1 MGEIETVYETFTEL
15 VVSKQE
21 EVVSEVQSAR
31 EKVIQLVTLLNTRSE
46 ALKGVNEA
54 AQSAL
59 SEAHAKFQAAQES
72 LIASVSQ
79 AEETASQL
87 QQNLENS
94 QTTANDQV
102 FELVQSLETLNQ
114 ETDSNITSVIDQFSQ
129 QRSEFSTQLTTLG
142 EQTVR
147 QQVDQMLEET
157 ESQIRSELRQAIE
170 QGLDTLITAITG
182 IDDNMEEANSKMSNG
197 RQVMREAIDQL
208 EPLIDEVRDGV
219 IRAEEMVSSL
229 V

>member
-1 MGEIETVYETFTEL
+1 M
-15 VVSKQE
+15 
-21 EVVSEVQSAR
+21 
-31 EKVIQLVTLLNTRSE
+31 
-46 ALKGVNEA
+46 
-54 AQSAL
+54 
-59 SEAHAKFQAAQES
+59 
-72 LIASVSQ
+72 
-79 AEETASQL
+79 
-87 QQNLENS
+87 
-94 QTTANDQV
+94 